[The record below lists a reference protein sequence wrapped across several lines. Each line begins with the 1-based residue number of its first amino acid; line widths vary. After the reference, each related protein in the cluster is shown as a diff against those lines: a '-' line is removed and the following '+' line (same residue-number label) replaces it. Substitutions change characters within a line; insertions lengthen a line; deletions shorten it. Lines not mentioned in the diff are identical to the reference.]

1 MSAESPTERRQIH
14 EDQLE
19 IGPEVQEDS
28 NAPADV
34 DRPSRHVH
42 EGITRGDRV
51 GTLLI
56 SSAVIAAAA
65 YVLVES
71 LGYKPGTGGDPG
83 AAALPRLVAVL
94 SIAAALILI
103 IQSLRKPMASKT
115 PVEKKSPKAAWR
127 VGLMALTMGVGTILL
142 PMLGYF
148 VVMSI
153 LLYAAGLLA
162 GSQKW
167 WVNLLIAF
175 IGSWVTLLV
184 FGGLFSVPLPMGPID
199 RLLGG

>member
-1 MSAESPTERRQIH
+1 MQDES
-14 EDQLE
+14 
-19 IGPEVQEDS
+19 S
-28 NAPADV
+28 APADAG
-34 DRPSRHVH
+34 PSNDERHS
-42 EGITRGDRV
+42 GISLGDRV
-51 GTLLI
+51 GQLLI
-56 SSAVIAAAA
+56 ASALIAVAA

-83 AAALPRLVAVL
+83 AATLPRLVAVL

-103 IQSLRKPMASKT
+103 VQSLRKPVASE
-115 PVEKKSPKAAWR
+115 PSLEKKPSKAFWR
-127 VGLMALTMGVGTILL
+127 VGLMALTMGLGTVLL

-148 VVMSI
+148 LVMSA

-167 WVNLLIAF
+167 WLNLLIALL
-175 IGSWVTLLV
+175 GSWVTLLV

-199 RLLGG
+199 RMLGG